1 MKISE
6 GGLAL
11 IKRFEGC
18 SLTAYRDCAGV
29 WTIGYGTTN
38 ADKALTSRT
47 IKSGLKISQATA
59 ERWLRKSL
67 DAKYGPKVAKYD
79 PTYHWTQH
87 EFDAL
92 VSFAY
97 NIGSID
103 RLVHEDGDVK
113 KRLRTRPE
121 IEEAWTLYCKD
132 ITGRKV
138 KGLQERREAELKLF
152 RTLSPSV
159 TGNPYPQPTGTVTST
174 AHAAEKHL
182 ERWIPQGP
190 QVKAV
195 QWELCRLGYDLGTPA
210 VDGVAGAKTVAAI
223 EAFQKGA
230 GLTVDGCCG
239 VKTWAALKA
248 AKVKPV
254 AKSADHS
261 GDATKKISYRAKVAA
276 KAKEVYP
283 LCIGKTHSGK
293 GVKLVVSLS
302 TLKAG
307 KALSCNRMVSI
318 VLQEAGLLPKGCI
331 VAHTP
336 KRSGKRC
343 IADAV
348 TGYKHLKHCKLHW
361 VNCLYKDLPEEWK
374 KAGVVYFQNSN
385 ACISAGGGK
394 IWSCNKRKKYR
405 YKEKGDYLKTGGA
418 PFKSRILVVC
428 VPEE

>member
-6 GGLAL
+6 KGLAL

-18 SLTAYRDCAGV
+18 SLKAYRDCAGV

-38 ADKALTSRT
+38 ADKALTGLT

-67 DAKYGPKVAKYD
+67 DAKYGPRVAKFD
-79 PTYHWTQH
+79 PAYHWTQD

-103 RLVHEDGDVK
+103 QLTANG
-113 KRLRTRPE
+113 KRSRAE
-121 IEEAWTLYCKD
+121 IAAAWTLYCKAD
-132 ITGRKV
+132 GRKV
-138 KGLQERREAELKLF
+138 KGLLERREAELQLF
-152 RTLSPSV
+152 RTLTPSV
-159 TGNPYPQPTGTVTST
+159 TGNPYPELTGTVTST
-174 AHAAEKHL
+174 AQAAEKHL
-182 ERWIPQGP
+182 ERWIPKGP
-190 QVKAV
+190 QVKAM

-210 VDGVAGAKTVAAI
+210 VDGVAGPKTVAAI
-223 EAFQKGA
+223 EAFQRGA
-230 GLTVDGCCG
+230 GLTVDGLCG
-239 VKTWAALKA
+239 PKTWAALKA
-248 AKVKPV
+248 AKEKPV
-254 AKSADHS
+254 GPIHESPAKVN
-261 GDATKKISYRAKVAA
+261 YRAKVAA
-276 KAKEVYP
+276 KAKEIYP
-283 LCIGKTHSGK
+283 LCIGKVHSGEHV
-293 GVKLVVSLS
+293 GEVVSLE
-302 TLKAG
+302 TLKKY

-331 VAHTP
+331 VAHTA

-348 TGYKHLKHCKLHW
+348 TGYKHLRHCKLHW
-361 VNCLYKDLPEEWK
+361 VNCLYKDLPEKWK

-394 IWSCNKRKKYR
+394 IWSCNKSKNYH
-405 YKEKGDYLKTGGA
+405 YKVKEDYLRTGGY
-418 PFKSRILVVC
+418 PFGRILAVAE
-428 VPEE
+428 PEE